1 MSYHCKKKIIIIF
14 QANKRSSYF
23 IVGDTHYVTPEFI
36 QIYLL
41 FFSVPVLLIKTF
53 QNNEM
58 GKYETFTKLKT
69 DKDLTFRRISETRT
83 VPVEVMKV
91 LAGAWPG
98 QGLLQTFHI
107 TVRSPLLPV
116 SVQGQA
122 FPSPK
127 FSLATSHPRPFSGSL
142 DSQPCSRSH
151 LGEISGRREEISS
164 RREEYLEIQL
174 GRTSTILVL
183 VSIVV
188 EQLSQFQCWL

>member
-1 MSYHCKKKIIIIF
+1 
-14 QANKRSSYF
+14 
-23 IVGDTHYVTPEFI
+23 
-36 QIYLL
+36 
-41 FFSVPVLLIKTF
+41 
-53 QNNEM
+53 M

>member
-1 MSYHCKKKIIIIF
+1 
-14 QANKRSSYF
+14 
-23 IVGDTHYVTPEFI
+23 
-36 QIYLL
+36 
-41 FFSVPVLLIKTF
+41 
-53 QNNEM
+53 M

-151 LGEISGRREEISS
+151 LGRYQVGGRRYLAGERNILISNWG
-164 RREEYLEIQL
+164 EHL
-174 GRTSTILVL
+174 
-183 VSIVV
+183 
-188 EQLSQFQCWL
+188 QFWY